1 MKNGTHRIWFI
12 LALAAV
18 IAYGGSCGRLDDAM
32 RGINPP
38 HVINKFFES
47 WKKRDW
53 KTLYTLVH
61 SNFIQQMRL
70 QQLSPE
76 EKAMSDEELFVSQ
89 FKAASKKNTGRVLRS
104 YSIKSITPY
113 TPGDTTVWADT
124 TVNGR
129 KKLIPLTLDGLT
141 LKVDLTRIK

>member
-1 MKNGTHRIWFI
+1 MKNGIHRMWFI
-12 LALAAV
+12 LALAGV
-18 IAYGGSCGRLDDAM
+18 IAYGGSCGRLDHAM
-32 RGINPP
+32 QGINPP
-38 HVINKFFES
+38 YVINRFFES

-53 KTLYTLVH
+53 TTLYTLVH

-76 EKAMSDEELFVSQ
+76 EKALSDEALFVRQ
-89 FKAASKKNTGRVLRS
+89 FKNASEKNPGKVLRS

-124 TVNGR
+124 LVNGR

-141 LKVDLTRIK
+141 LKVDLTRIR